1 LTPAIRRA
9 DCLPSSC
16 SDTSPVDLQ
25 QSLLVEQEHAEW
37 FLAERVVPGTE
48 IHKDR
53 DVTWVV
59 HTGAAWRNAGIMV
72 RLSPSS
78 AARRIDTLLARYQR
92 HRRGMALWISPS
104 ATPSNITDLLTARR
118 LRCQKYYPAM
128 IRDLADRTPSF
139 QQPKELVI
147 RRVIDPTEFRNTAH
161 PAIGPLTTLLRR
173 NAFERMRVLLSQ
185 PSARTRDYVAWL
197 NGTPVGAI
205 EVFVGSKCAGIHGL
219 TVTERYQ
226 GRGIA
231 SALIERAC
239 IDIRD
244 LGAERIGLLAST
256 EGQRLYVRRGFHEVA
271 RFGYWYRS
279 FQRDC

>member
-1 LTPAIRRA
+1 MTSASWERLDEMA
-9 DCLPSSC
+9 DP
-16 SDTSPVDLQ
+16 Q
-25 QSLLVEQEHAEW
+25 QALMIEREHAEW

-53 DVTWVV
+53 DVTWIV

-78 AARRIDTLLARYQR
+78 AERRIDTLLARYQR

-104 ATPSNITDLLTARR
+104 ATPTNVADLLTARR

-128 IRDLADRTPSF
+128 IRHLADRAPSF
-139 QQPKELVI
+139 QPPKELVI
-147 RRVIDPTEFRNTAH
+147 RRVIDPAEFRNTAH
-161 PAIGPLTTLLRR
+161 PAIGPLTTPLRR
-173 NAFERMRVLLSQ
+173 NAFERLRALLSQ

-205 EVFVGSKCAGIHGL
+205 EVFVGSECAGIHGL
-219 TVTERYQ
+219 TVPERYQ

-239 IDIRD
+239 NDIRD

-256 EGQRLYVRRGFHEVA
+256 EGQRLYVRRGFREVA
-271 RFGYWYRS
+271 QFGYWYRS

>member
-1 LTPAIRRA
+1 MTAH
-9 DCLPSSC
+9 CLPSSC
-16 SDTSPVDLQ
+16 SDTSRVDRQ
-25 QSLLVEQEHAEW
+25 QSLVVEQEHAEW

-59 HTGAAWRNAGIMV
+59 HAGAAWRNAGIMV
-72 RLSPSS
+72 RFSPSS

-128 IRDLADRTPSF
+128 IRDLADRAPSF

-161 PAIGPLTTLLRR
+161 PAIGPLTTQLRR
-173 NAFERMRVLLSQ
+173 TAFERMRALLSQ
-185 PSARTRDYVAWL
+185 PSSRTRDYVAWL
-197 NGTPVGAI
+197 KGTPVGSI

-219 TVTERYQ
+219 TVTERS
-226 GRGIA
+226 RGGA
-231 SALIERAC
+231 SPRP
-239 IDIRD
+239 
-244 LGAERIGLLAST
+244 
-256 EGQRLYVRRGFHEVA
+256 
-271 RFGYWYRS
+271 
-279 FQRDC
+279 

>member
-1 LTPAIRRA
+1 MTAH
-9 DCLPSSC
+9 CLPSSC
-16 SDTSPVDLQ
+16 SDTSPVHLQ

-59 HTGAAWRNAGIMV
+59 HTGAAWRNAASWSGSLHPLQHV
-72 RLSPSS
+72 ASTLSS
-78 AARRIDTLLARYQR
+78 AIPG

-128 IRDLADRTPSF
+128 IRDLADRAPSF

-161 PAIGPLTTLLRR
+161 PAIGPLTTPLRR
-173 NAFERMRVLLSQ
+173 NAFERMRALLSQ
-185 PSARTRDYVAWL
+185 PSARTRLRSVAERNAGRCHRGL
-197 NGTPVGAI
+197 RGLQERRHSRPHSDRALPGA
-205 EVFVGSKCAGIHGL
+205 GHRLGPD
-219 TVTERYQ
+219 
-226 GRGIA
+226 
-231 SALIERAC
+231 RAC
-239 IDIRD
+239 LHRCSRSGCKAHRTACIH
-244 LGAERIGLLAST
+244 
-256 EGQRLYVRRGFHEVA
+256 RGSAAVCA
-271 RFGYWYRS
+271 QGIP
-279 FQRDC
+279 